1 MESFSKQFVFQVLA
15 KRYECS
21 DVPSFVRKIYIARD
35 KADDPRVN
43 THVAVLTYHWKSE
56 PVIARANRDA
66 VIARKRQAES
76 GETAVVEGRADLDN
90 IDLEPLRMKRP
101 TSTNRFKVRA
111 GQIVKPKALPMIDV
125 LSRVRLSHTDHLR
138 RLALTKKSEN
148 LCRLAA
154 ILDRAEPVLE
164 RFEQYFLTHCQ
175 DVRSFNSHETVWVEQ
190 HHLAGRRPMEKADQ
204 RGEECIIVDG
214 GGEPIEVPPGCLQIV
229 YESPSGSEAFS

>member
-56 PVIARANRDA
+56 PVIARANRDNNAGLQDA

-111 GQIVKPKALPMIDV
+111 GQIVKPKALREC
-125 LSRVRLSHTDHLR
+125 LYT
-138 RLALTKKSEN
+138 
-148 LCRLAA
+148 
-154 ILDRAEPVLE
+154 
-164 RFEQYFLTHCQ
+164 
-175 DVRSFNSHETVWVEQ
+175 
-190 HHLAGRRPMEKADQ
+190 
-204 RGEECIIVDG
+204 EEL
-214 GGEPIEVPPGCLQIV
+214 P
-229 YESPSGSEAFS
+229 AFVCWEYNA

>member
-111 GQIVKPKALPMIDV
+111 GQIVKPKALREC
-125 LSRVRLSHTDHLR
+125 LYT
-138 RLALTKKSEN
+138 
-148 LCRLAA
+148 
-154 ILDRAEPVLE
+154 
-164 RFEQYFLTHCQ
+164 
-175 DVRSFNSHETVWVEQ
+175 
-190 HHLAGRRPMEKADQ
+190 
-204 RGEECIIVDG
+204 EEL
-214 GGEPIEVPPGCLQIV
+214 P
-229 YESPSGSEAFS
+229 AFVCWEYNA